1 MARPLQDC
9 MLQGTEEL
17 REGEC
22 YFDMSFYDTRNDI
35 PSIQTW
41 IYIGKN
47 LLKAD
52 ATRGDRWYFQDP
64 ESYLRHGSFVGFTK
78 KVKRAVLAAEELMVL
93 SMFSLKGLAEA
104 LALLHPKSR
113 KI

>member
-1 MARPLQDC
+1 
-9 MLQGTEEL
+9 MLQGTKEL

-22 YFDMSFYDTRNDI
+22 CFDMSFYDTRNDI

-41 IYIGKN
+41 VYVGKN
-47 LLKAD
+47 LLKTD
-52 ATRGDRWYFQDP
+52 ATRGNRWYFQDP
-64 ESYLRHGSFVGFTK
+64 KSYLKHGSFVTFTNK
-78 KVKRAVLAAEELMVL
+78 LKRTVLAAEELTAL

-113 KI
+113 KQL